1 MRTTATATAP
11 QTVRVT
17 AKRWQHGWEL
27 YGDDGEILTQAT
39 TLADAAG
46 EVRDYLGTEHGGEP
60 GDYQVCVTADLGGV
74 EDDVRETAERMAEV
88 QKESIEL
95 AEHWRALAAQLRA
108 AGLSVRDAATVM
120 GVSPGRVSQLI
131 KAESPPATRQ
141 KRTRDGKWEVRES

>member
-11 QTVRVT
+11 RTVEVT

-27 YGDDGEILTQAT
+27 WADGEIMTQAT

-46 EVRDYLGTEHGGEP
+46 EVRDYLATEHGGEP
-60 GDYQVCVTADLGGV
+60 GDYQVTVTADLGGV
-74 EDDVRETAERMAEV
+74 EDDVHDTARRMTQV
-88 QKESIEL
+88 QQESVAL

-108 AGLSVRDAATVM
+108 AGLSIRDTATVM

-131 KAESPPATRQ
+131 KTEPPAATGG
-141 KRTRDGKWEVRES
+141 KRTRDGQWEVR